1 MKKMKMFVLL
11 ILLSVMTSGYSKQV
25 AVKYNDFNV
34 MFRGEVV
41 ANKKEAPVL
50 TLKSLSSGL
59 VCSGKPQVTEVMF
72 FNYINPAYN
81 GIFGKAYLSCND
93 GSSLLINWKVKKMSL
108 DKVNGTAQDA
118 YGRLLSFYIDKN
130 EVVVS
135 KKMEQYKN
143 DLSQKPILVD
153 YRTNIKIEKPPV
165 LVKDETPAPKS
176 VEQSVKKEEAQPKVT
191 PAVVKSEKKVQPKP
205 LGIKT
210 EKKVAPQVKPAV
222 IKPAVE
228 KVEKKIEKKVENNLE
243 KSEPKVT
250 NVVKKEVKEEK
261 EILKKSPV
269 VEHIEKVK
277 NIEKPKVK
285 EIPAVVKKEE
295 KVSKNEVKETPKE
308 AQKEALKEV
317 SKKVQIQAPKAVE
330 AEKNI
335 VPVKSET
342 KKAAEVKKQPEQK
355 TNIQAT
361 PTPKEV
367 YSTFTEDK
375 QSEISELKKFKSNV
389 EIKKEEDKTKNINDS
404 PSVAKPGNV
413 FSLKNTLLRF
423 NFGYNVT
430 NPAQKF

>member
-1 MKKMKMFVLL
+1 MRVMCMKKISIFVLL
-11 ILLSVMTSGYSKQV
+11 IFLSVMTSGYSKQV

-50 TLKSLSSGL
+50 TLKSVSSGL

-72 FNYINPAYN
+72 LNYVNPAYN

-130 EVVVS
+130 DVVVS

-165 LVKDETPAPKS
+165 LIKDETPAPKA
-176 VEQSVKKEEAQPKVT
+176 VEPVVKKEEVPQKVT

-205 LGIKT
+205 LAIKT

-222 IKPAVE
+222 IKPAVD

-277 NIEKPKVK
+277 NIEKPKAK

-295 KVSKNEVKETPKE
+295 KVSKNEVKETPKAISKD
-308 AQKEALKEV
+308 AQKE
-317 SKKVQIQAPKAVE
+317 APKAVE

-342 KKAAEVKKQPEQK
+342 KKTEDVKKQPEQK
-355 TNIQAT
+355 ANVQVT

-389 EIKKEEDKTKNINDS
+389 EIKKEEEKTKNINDS

-423 NFGYNVT
+423 NFGYNVS

>member
-1 MKKMKMFVLL
+1 MKKIKMFVLL
-11 ILLSVMTSGYSKQV
+11 VLLSVITSGYSKQV
-25 AVKYNDFNV
+25 VVKYNDFNV
-34 MFRGEVV
+34 MFKGEVV

-50 TLKSLSSGL
+50 TLKSVSSGL
-59 VCSGKPQVTEVMF
+59 VCSGKPQVTDVMF
-72 FNYINPAYN
+72 FNYVNPVYN

-93 GSSLLINWKVKKMSL
+93 GSTLFLNWKVKKMSL

-130 EVVVS
+130 DIVVS

-153 YRTNIKIEKPPV
+153 YRTNIKIEKPAV
-165 LVKDETPAPKS
+165 LIKDETPAPNA
-176 VEQSVKKEEAQPKVT
+176 VEQAVKKEEVQPKVT

-205 LGIKT
+205 LAIKT
-210 EKKVAPQVKPAV
+210 EKKVAPQVKPTA
-222 IKPAVE
+222 IK
-228 KVEKKIEKKVENNLE
+228 
-243 KSEPKVT
+243 
-250 NVVKKEVKEEK
+250 
-261 EILKKSPV
+261 PV
-269 VEHIEKVK
+269 VEKIENDK
-277 NIEKPKVK
+277 IK

-295 KVSKNEVKETPKE
+295 KVSRNEF
-308 AQKEALKEV
+308 QKEV
-317 SKKVQIQAPKAVE
+317 SKETQKATQKETAKAV
-330 AEKNI
+330 ADEKNI

-342 KKAAEVKKQPEQK
+342 KKVQDVKKQSEQK
-355 TNIQAT
+355 KNVQAT

-367 YSTFTEDK
+367 FTTFTEDK

-389 EIKKEEDKTKNINDS
+389 EIKKEEEKTKKINDS

-423 NFGYNVT
+423 NFGYNVA